1 VAVPAVAVAA
11 LYGASMAGGFVFGN
25 LVFGV
30 RAVAIA
36 SWLVPVGW
44 GPTTSAA
51 RKTGALLL
59 EADRQ

>member
-1 VAVPAVAVAA
+1 VAVPAVAAAA
-11 LYGASMAGGFVFGN
+11 LHGASMAGGFVSGN

-59 EADRQ
+59 EDDRQ

>member
-11 LYGASMAGGFVFGN
+11 LYGASRAGGFVSGN

-44 GPTTSAA
+44 GRTSSAA
-51 RKTGALLL
+51 RKTGALLP